1 LDEVDAFE
9 RLSTEGHDLEEMYE
23 EIQQAFDLTGKDMGN
38 RKAASV
44 EVEVA
49 TGPGQKAPPKGKPL
63 RRLGIRTSR

>member
-38 RKAASV
+38 RKRRGSALIRWPAKVRVSA
-44 EVEVA
+44 EM
-49 TGPGQKAPPKGKPL
+49 GSRPIPG
-63 RRLGIRTSR
+63 